1 MKALIILDLQNDFM
15 SGGSLAVP
23 QADQIVPMINQLQ
36 PKFDVVVATQDW
48 HPKNHL
54 SFAINHPGKKLFE
67 VIKLNGI
74 DQMLW
79 PTHCVQGTLGAD
91 FYPTL
96 ETKQFS
102 AIFRKGMDAQVDSY
116 SGFYDNDHKK
126 STGLTGYLRE
136 LGAKTLYFCGLCAEV
151 CVFYSML
158 DALQAGFDAA
168 LILDATAPFDSN
180 RMPSIKEQ
188 LVKHGARLLQSSEL

>member
-116 SGFYDNDHKK
+116 SGFYDNDHK
-126 STGLTGYLRE
+126 
-136 LGAKTLYFCGLCAEV
+136 
-151 CVFYSML
+151 
-158 DALQAGFDAA
+158 
-168 LILDATAPFDSN
+168 
-180 RMPSIKEQ
+180 
-188 LVKHGARLLQSSEL
+188 